1 MTSPVKLV
9 GREAGPAS
17 LAKTE
22 LNGGGQEPAPAVP
35 GSAVAKVPDQ
45 EEAAANEEIRAPERD
60 GTANNDSVK
69 AARMPADLAQMATG
83 GKGLTVGVVLEKG
96 VKEVNAETGV
106 EWEVLSNAW
115 KEIH

>member
-17 LAKTE
+17 LAKPE
-22 LNGGGQEPAPAVP
+22 LKGGGQEPAPSVP

-69 AARMPADLAQMATG
+69 AARIPADLAQMATG

-96 VKEVNAETGV
+96 VKEVNAEAGV
-106 EWEVLSNAW
+106 EREVLSKAW

>member
-1 MTSPVKLV
+1 MKLV

-22 LNGGGQEPAPAVP
+22 LKGGNQEPAPAVP

-45 EEAAANEEIRAPERD
+45 EEAANEEIRAPERD

-69 AARMPADLAQMATG
+69 AARIPADLAQMTTG
-83 GKGLTVGVVLEKG
+83 GKGLTVGVALEKG
-96 VKEVNAETGV
+96 VKEVNAEAGV
-106 EWEVLSNAW
+106 EREVLSKAW

>member
-1 MTSPVKLV
+1 M

-22 LNGGGQEPAPAVP
+22 LKGEGQEPAPAVP

-45 EEAAANEEIRAPERD
+45 EEAANEEIRAPQRD

-69 AARMPADLAQMATG
+69 AARIPADLAQMATG

-96 VKEVNAETGV
+96 VKEVNAEAGV
-106 EWEVLSNAW
+106 EREVLSKAW